1 MIDPVFNTNSYET
14 TAGYIELSV
23 RFLWMLWFLLELKS
37 TFDNLETVVY
47 SYNSDPSYNQ
57 FFDVSDMQVNEI
69 DREPD
74 DGDDTGPLISPS
86 PRHGKGFSLAEDRE
100 ERSKQE
106 RLKLL
111 QMFYLHF
118 GACSLVWFIYMPVL
132 VFITSFVSELY
143 RIRLVLGIRY
153 LVNYFSVLLLYFIMV
168 SSSTPLNLPGKN
180 PSERSDLVSRY
191 LFFDESVNDNE
202 QEEAVVFSRAT

>member
-1 MIDPVFNTNSYET
+1 MFNTNSYET

-23 RFLWMLWFLLELKS
+23 RFLWMLWYLLELKS
-37 TFDNLETVVY
+37 TFDSLETVAY
-47 SYNSDPSYNQ
+47 SYNSDPAVYNQ
-57 FFDVSDMQVNEI
+57 FFDASDMQVNEI

-86 PRHGKGFSLAEDRE
+86 PRRKNNPLTEDRE
-100 ERSKQE
+100 ERGKQE

-153 LVNYFSVLLLYFIMV
+153 LINYFSVLLLYFIMV
-168 SSSTPLNLPGKN
+168 SSSTPLKLPGKN
-180 PSERSDLVSRY
+180 PSVRSDIVSRY
-191 LFFDESVNDNE
+191 LFFEDNVNDNE
-202 QEEAVVFSRAT
+202 QEEAVVFSRAS